1 MRSINYQ
8 VKAND
13 GSIFNTFDYQL
24 ATSNGN
30 RIVSIF
36 FTEVKEVSEK
46 AKKIAAAHRAKINHV
61 YTKKRF

>member
-24 ATSNGN
+24 ATSSGN
-30 RIVSIF
+30 RIVGTF

-46 AKKIAAAHRAKINHV
+46 AKKIAAAHRAKINHI